1 MIFNVSKMSTPV
13 PYQAFQDS
21 QKCSK
26 SVGEFTPRL
35 LHFLRLRTE
44 DDRSPNY
51 EQYLWNQNST

>member
-1 MIFNVSKMSTPV
+1 MSTPV